1 MGRKQFIINLKS
13 VLILLGFVPIL
24 VTGQNYPRFELYQLK
39 QGTDSGQFIVTGL
52 DSNLAFNNI
61 LRFRSADSTFLI
73 GTDTVITDQSI
84 IPILLRTIDAGL
96 GIDVN
101 QLDNQIFIESL
112 SIEDSIYNGTASL
125 ISKGT
130 PLYATGV
137 QGNYWSVAPADAS
150 DPSKMPVVVIAG
162 EDISNGETGLGL
174 IKGHIKQVNTTGL
187 ADGAEVY
194 VASGGG
200 YTSTK
205 PTAEGVIIQRLG
217 TVIKGNSTNGSGII
231 NLGDE
236 AYWNDF
242 TSLSKLRDTLA
253 VFRDS
258 ITNQIGD
265 SLINYVDRVE
275 LGDSLT
281 LFLKTEVDGDIT
293 NELQTL
299 SYNTLT
305 DVISISSGNSIDISE
320 VNQNQTITLSGD
332 VTGSGTTSITAT
344 VVDDSHNHIISNV
357 DGLQAELD
365 SKLESEV
372 DGSVTNEG
380 SLTVE
385 AGSASTSVIS
395 SNTSGST
402 DVTLTA
408 GTNITLSESGNNIT
422 IAASGGGV
430 TTTNW
435 GNNKVPTFSTETN
448 IDGDNGFWING
459 FYELVDNLTDGVA
472 PNSTGYQLKLSH
484 TAFIDSIETNHLDLN
499 SNLTLAN
506 NLIVQGSST
515 FEGSVGDSYFN
526 GGGQLGVQTT
536 PSGNLSLT
544 TRYGATFNT
553 DNNLNYGDVTMNGYL
568 INNLFNLDASEDA
581 IAIGGSTPN
590 SNFDLKTYRGVYIN
604 ESQSGGIYDGLLVSG
619 SSAVNLLNVKANL
632 NKVGI
637 NELTPAYTLDVD
649 GDINFTGDLYD
660 NGSLVSFGGTTINNN
675 ADNRIIT
682 GSNTANTLNGESS
695 LLFDGEDLELQST
708 TTNAILRLQNSNS
721 GYTTSDGFA
730 ISSTSGSVY
739 VNNKELGDIW
749 FYTDNDF
756 TKMIIL
762 RANGTVD
769 LTHYAGSGNQELG
782 VDNSGEIIFYSASD
796 GRHKKRIT
804 SNIQGIEAV
813 MKLKP
818 LEYQWNKDVPNYD
831 GHNEIG
837 FIAQEVKEAIPLAV
851 PYEEKDV
858 KILGYKH
865 RAITATLTKA
875 IQEQQEIIQSIQTDL
890 EVKNIQI
897 QSQDKRIQQL
907 EEMVKKLIENK

>member
-897 QSQDKRIQQL
+897 QLQDQRIQQL

>member
-831 GHNEIG
+831 GH
-837 FIAQEVKEAIPLAV
+837 
-851 PYEEKDV
+851 
-858 KILGYKH
+858 
-865 RAITATLTKA
+865 
-875 IQEQQEIIQSIQTDL
+875 
-890 EVKNIQI
+890 
-897 QSQDKRIQQL
+897 
-907 EEMVKKLIENK
+907 KKLDLLLKK